1 MMPMAVAEGG
11 LFANTTF
18 WVAVALVLFF
28 ALIWWK
34 GRQAIADGL
43 AARIDEIRREI
54 AEAEQLKEESLALL
68 AKYQRQHKEALE
80 QAEAIVENAKAEAKT
95 MKAQA
100 TKRLD
105 EQLARREAQ
114 AMDKIR
120 QAEENALKE
129 VRAAAVDLAI
139 AASERVLRDTVA
151 EKGDPRLAQAIEAL
165 PKRLH

>member
-1 MMPMAVAEGG
+1 MVLMATGG
-11 LFANTTF
+11 GIFASTTF

-34 GRQAIADGL
+34 GRQGIASGL

-54 AEAEQLKEESLALL
+54 QEAEQLKEEALALL

-129 VRAAAVDLAI
+129 VRGAAVDLAI
-139 AASERVLRDTVA
+139 AASERVLRDIVA
-151 EKGDPRLAQAIEAL
+151 AKGDPRLARAIEDL